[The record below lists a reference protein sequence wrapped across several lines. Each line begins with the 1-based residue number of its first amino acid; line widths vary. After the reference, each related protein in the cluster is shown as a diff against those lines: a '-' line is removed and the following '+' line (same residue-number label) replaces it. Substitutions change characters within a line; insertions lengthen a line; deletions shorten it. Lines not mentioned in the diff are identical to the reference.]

1 MIYWHLVIVAVLC
14 LGVGVLVLDFIN
26 RARREERIE
35 ARMRAA
41 SVDKAQLKDDEVALR
56 VARYPLARFI
66 NEELTRAGA
75 EARANLVLP
84 YLIGALVLSL
94 AAGFIVKIWCGF
106 IVLGLSLVFPWAVIK
121 WLQRKRLQAF
131 IERLPVFL
139 ERVRQLVLIGN
150 PVQYAFMKAIA
161 DAEPT
166 CQVYLAGVAQR
177 VRHGA
182 SFPETLLELSRR
194 LRIQDVHMLSACI
207 KANSRYGGRISNN
220 LANLVTQLNN
230 KRRLDREIRAATA
243 ETRTSVAI
251 LLALTGGLMV
261 FVFGRNPESLSF
273 FLNDSTGQLLLMML
287 IGLPAT
293 GLAIMQRI
301 LKIDL

>member
-1 MIYWHLVIVAVLC
+1 MTARHLIIVLLLC
-14 LGVGVLVLDFIN
+14 LGVGVFVLDFIN
-26 RARREERIE
+26 RGRRQER
-35 ARMRAA
+35 
-41 SVDKAQLKDDEVALR
+41 VALR
-56 VARYPLARFI
+56 LHGAAPGKIRLKDEEVVARAVRFPLAAVI

-75 EARANLVLP
+75 EDRANRVLP
-84 YLIGALVLSL
+84 YLVCAIILSL
-94 AAGFIVKIWCGF
+94 AAGLIVQAWCGF
-106 IVLGLSLVFPWAVIK
+106 AVLGMSLALPWAAIK

-150 PVQYAFMKAIA
+150 PVQYAFMKAIS

-251 LLALTGGLMV
+251 LLALTLGLMA
-261 FVFGRNPESLSF
+261 FVFGRNPESLHF
-273 FLNDSTGQLLLMML
+273 FLTDSAGQIMLMLL
-287 IGLPAT
+287 IGLPAL